1 MNRYTLAIILE
12 ADNPD
17 DDKMFDIGGADT
29 QDEAKDKLSDMAELA
44 EVLLYLA
51 ADNYQNARLVA
62 YEGEGGM
69 LQ

>member
-1 MNRYTLAIILE
+1 MNRYTLAIIVE
-12 ADNPD
+12 AENPD

-29 QDEAKDKLSDMAELA
+29 EEEARHKLSTMTEIA

-51 ADNYQNARLVA
+51 SDNYQNARLIA
-62 YEGEGGM
+62 YEEEGGM